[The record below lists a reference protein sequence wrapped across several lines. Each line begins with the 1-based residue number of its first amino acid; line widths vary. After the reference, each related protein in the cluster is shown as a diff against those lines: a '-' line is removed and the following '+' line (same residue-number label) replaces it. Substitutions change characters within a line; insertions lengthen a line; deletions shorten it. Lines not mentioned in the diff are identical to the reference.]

1 MKTICTPKSADAMK
15 RLDTDTCIDG
25 DLVELALPQDCFESL
40 WSSGLFD
47 ELNRALS
54 IMIDDF
60 EDEKIVGESVD
71 EAILVLDRFIDSD
84 KAPQNIFLEIRRLL
98 ILAKKSRT
106 GLFFYF

>member
-1 MKTICTPKSADAMK
+1 MKTICTPKSAEAMD
-15 RLDTDTCIDG
+15 RLDMDSCIDG
-25 DLVELALPQDCFESL
+25 DLVELNFPQDNFEKL

-71 EAILVLDRFIDSD
+71 EAILVLDRFIDSG

-98 ILAKKSRT
+98 NLAKKNRT